1 MKSERKSDRIE
12 YLFLYSLSVGDAN
25 HVALEPLVAS
35 LKEAYGALP
44 PSKRRPIHD
53 ARYDHALLILL
64 ALYFKEQ
71 AA

>member
-1 MKSERKSDRIE
+1 M
-12 YLFLYSLSVGDAN
+12 
-25 HVALEPLVAS
+25 VALEPLVAS
-35 LKEAYGALP
+35 LKGAYGALP
-44 PSKRRPIHD
+44 PSKRRPMDD